1 MYIFV
6 LLYTPA
12 VESVMVSD
20 TEIPLGYLFSTMM
33 VAIMVGSM
41 CFQLFERQ
49 SKSGPR
55 CFLHFKEDRLLSMA
69 LGLASCAFMLMSY
82 FGDSSVSV
90 CVRYGVECFF
100 FIDMIFEL

>member
-12 VESVMVSD
+12 VESVMASD
-20 TEIPLGYLFSTMM
+20 TEISLGYLFSTMM

-90 CVRYGVECFF
+90 CALWCRVFF
-100 FIDMIFEL
+100 FLLI